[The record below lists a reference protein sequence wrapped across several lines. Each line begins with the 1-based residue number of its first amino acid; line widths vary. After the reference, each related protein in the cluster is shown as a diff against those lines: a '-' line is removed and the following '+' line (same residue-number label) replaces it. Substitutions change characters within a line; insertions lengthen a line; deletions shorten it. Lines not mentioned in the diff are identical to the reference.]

1 MDREFMKTLLSTVE
15 DHISDAKFS
24 VTQLGSAMNMSV
36 SQLNRK
42 LKAIIDQSPQKFI
55 RSIRMQRALEML
67 KKNSGNIS
75 EISWEV
81 GFEDPGYFSR
91 VFKSHFGYS
100 PSDVKC
106 E

>member
-1 MDREFMKTLLSTVE
+1 MDREFMKKLLSVVE
-15 DHISDAKFS
+15 KHISDAKFS
-24 VTQLGSAMNMSV
+24 VTQLGSEMNMSV

-67 KKNSGNIS
+67 NNNTGNIS

-91 VFKSHFGYS
+91 VFKMHFGYP
-100 PSDVKC
+100 PSEVKS